1 MRRSLSRSGPM
12 WRSANEEALIGGTP
26 GGREVEVDE
35 QPPPLSYPE
44 RVLQSRHVRAVLLP
58 ERFRGGFAPS
68 APPGLATGDLSH
80 ADGVGRVNGT
90 SVDVREDL
98 SPTLSP
104 VTYLAGDDRYD
115 S

>member
-80 ADGVGRVNGT
+80 AEVSAGLTLPVLMFPRT
-90 SVDVREDL
+90 SHLRCR
-98 SPTLSP
+98 
-104 VTYLAGDDRYD
+104 A
-115 S
+115 